1 MSQDDRATYDKA
13 LERARSAAYGVGE
26 FVGQESF
33 MLASEILALAKRA
46 HISERS
52 SVLDLCCGVAGPGR
66 LIAGEFGCSYLGV
79 DSSASAISIAR
90 ERAQGTSCRF
100 MVSGIPPVPAG
111 AYDVVLLLETLLAFR
126 EKTRLLAE
134 VAGVLEAGG
143 RFAFTFEE
151 GEPLTDAERAVMPHA
166 DTVWLTPLPE
176 LMCQLESTGF
186 RVRWLADCSEA
197 HHATADSL
205 LNAYS
210 ADALEIVTQLG
221 RAAFDDLLDAHVLWS
236 AWLKIGRVRKFA
248 VVAEK
253 LSD

>member
-1 MSQDDRATYDKA
+1 MNKRTTALLIDDDAKLAA
-13 LERARSAAYGVGE
+13 LVAEYL
-26 FVGQESF
+26 GQND
-33 MLASEILALAKRA
+33 
-46 HISERS
+46 
-52 SVLDLCCGVAGPGR
+52 VDVTVAGD
-66 LIAGEFGCSYLGV
+66 GERGLAALQKS
-79 DSSASAISIAR
+79 
-90 ERAQGTSCRF
+90 
-100 MVSGIPPVPAG
+100 

-210 ADALEIVTQLG
+210 ADAREIVTQLG
-221 RAAFDDLLDAHVLWS
+221 RPAFDDLLDAHVLWS